1 MVIFLVVFFGTP
13 YMLSL
18 LNISSLDSVNTII
31 DYVSTLSD
39 QVISIL
45 LLLITFL
52 IVTVSYNFSVKIYKN
67 REF

>member
-18 LNISSLDSVNTII
+18 LNISSLDSVNTIRA
-31 DYVSTLSD
+31 YVSTLSD

-67 REF
+67 RQF